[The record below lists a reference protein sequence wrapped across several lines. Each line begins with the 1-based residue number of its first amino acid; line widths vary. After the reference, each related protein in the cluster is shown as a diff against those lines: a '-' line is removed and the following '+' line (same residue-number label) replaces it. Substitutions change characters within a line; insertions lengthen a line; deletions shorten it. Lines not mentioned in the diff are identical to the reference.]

1 LVAGDFLAG
10 VLRVSRT
17 AVLLGAKSL
26 AEAVDELLAG
36 VDDDTFLCL
45 VPRLRA
51 AFESLH
57 DRQRDVFAR
66 HVADMYGLG
75 ERESVR
81 VLSTS
86 VGAAR
91 LLAELDARAAAIL
104 SEWLVEE
111 AAI

>member
-1 LVAGDFLAG
+1 
-10 VLRVSRT
+10 
-17 AVLLGAKSL
+17 
-26 AEAVDELLAG
+26 
-36 VDDDTFLCL
+36 
-45 VPRLRA
+45 
-51 AFESLH
+51 
-57 DRQRDVFAR
+57 
-66 HVADMYGLG
+66 MYGLG
-75 ERESVR
+75 EGESVR